1 MPKMKVKTTDLA
13 DPQFLQEQAN
23 ILNRGNEV
31 KIKREKD
38 KVVLVEEKR
47 NVRHKV
53 HIEEQ

>member
-1 MPKMKVKTTDLA
+1 MKVKTTDLA